1 MVSICLI
8 INKITFNQILGKWFW
23 DIYDP
28 NDVNNS
34 TGSIISLWGS
44 HEIQMQ
50 LDVCKISKK
59 MIIMGALISLY
70 YAINTINREG
80 KSMLL
85 SIKTSNKL

>member
-59 MIIMGALISLY
+59 NDNHGRPYKSLLCY
-70 YAINTINREG
+70 KHNQSRR
-80 KSMLL
+80 
-85 SIKTSNKL
+85 

>member
-1 MVSICLI
+1 MTQRMSI
-8 INKITFNQILGKWFW
+8 
-23 DIYDP
+23 
-28 NDVNNS
+28 NS
-34 TGSIISLWGS
+34 TGSIVSLWGS

-50 LDVCKISKK
+50 SDVCKISKK
-59 MIIMGALISLY
+59 MIIMGALISPY